1 MGDLI
6 AVTKKHPLYEKKK
19 ALTALYGYEPPS
31 SKVEA
36 EDYLNKSGSM
46 YEWSKDDLTAAL
58 EEYKKKYGSGDIS
71 DEDAQALENEEREL
85 LAQSI
90 GEDKDYTYE
99 FDSQE
104 KADEFEAA
112 YQELLKETDAEKQF
126 NLTMQN
132 LPNYG
137 RDWQYSDTEKETDYT
152 KNENLGLYQPTAE
165 QERPMT
171 NADVV
176 AALARLKTPSATKK
190 YSEKT
195 NQEKE
200 EDWLKMFGGGEL

>member
-6 AVTKKHPLYEKKK
+6 TVTKKHPLYEKKK
-19 ALTALYGYEPPS
+19 AMTAAYGYEPPS
-31 SKVEA
+31 VKVEM
-36 EDYLNKSGSM
+36 EDFKNKSGSM
-46 YEWSKDDLTAAL
+46 YEWSKDDLEKAL
-58 EEYKKKYGSGDIS
+58 S
-71 DEDAQALENEEREL
+71 EDT
-85 LAQSI
+85 
-90 GEDKDYTYE
+90 DYTYD

-112 YQELLKETDAEKQF
+112 YQELIKETDAEKQF

-152 KNENLGLYQPTAE
+152 KNENLGLYEPTAE